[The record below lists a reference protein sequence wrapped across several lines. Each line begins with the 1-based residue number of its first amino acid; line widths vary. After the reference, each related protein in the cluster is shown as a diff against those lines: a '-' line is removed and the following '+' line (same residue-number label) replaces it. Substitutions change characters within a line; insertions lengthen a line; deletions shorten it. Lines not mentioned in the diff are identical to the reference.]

1 MKFIK
6 KEYVLSAF
14 MLIFG
19 LAMVSNTAVAQ
30 TTEAETEAVA
40 AATISGEVVDEASQE
55 AVVGAEVKISA
66 DNSATTDEEGKFSI
80 DSLEPGLYTVTV
92 EADGYESWSQ
102 EVTLEGDKELEIA
115 LTPSE
120 G

>member
-30 TTEAETEAVA
+30 TTEAETEAA
-40 AATISGEVVDEASQE
+40 AAISGKVIDNASQE
-55 AVVGAEVKISA
+55 AVAGVEVKVSA
-66 DNSATTDEEGKFSI
+66 DQSATTDEEGKFSI
-80 DSLEPGLYTVTV
+80 DGLEPGTYTVTI
-92 EADGYESWSQ
+92 EADGYESFSQ
-102 EVTLEGDKELEIA
+102 EVMLEGNKELEIA
-115 LTPSE
+115 LTPS
-120 G
+120 GS

>member
-1 MKFIK
+1 MKFLK

-30 TTEAETEAVA
+30 TTEAETEAA
-40 AATISGEVVDEASQE
+40 AATISGEVIDEASQE
-55 AVVGAEVKISA
+55 AVVGAEVKVSA

-80 DSLEPGLYTVTV
+80 EGLEAGAFTVTV
-92 EADGYESWSQ
+92 EADGYESWSK

-115 LTPSE
+115 LTPS
-120 G
+120 GS